1 LGQITFAE
9 WMDYTAIGT
18 VTNLAARRGSA
29 PRRKTGRGILVSRH
43 VAIAV
48 ADSAQLGEGICR

>member
-29 PRRKTGRGILVSRH
+29 PRRKTGGILVSRH
-43 VAIAV
+43 IAIAV
-48 ADSAQLGEGICR
+48 ADLAQLEEGICR